1 MYDRRNKAC
10 NETLKEIKRGFEELV
25 TNPIRMNS
33 KLRESPSQG
42 KDIFEYSKRSAGA
55 LDYKKLAQTVIEAE
69 EYA

>member
-1 MYDRRNKAC
+1 
-10 NETLKEIKRGFEELV
+10 
-25 TNPIRMNS
+25 MNS